1 MIHLDDVLS
10 RHDILTVQALA
21 LTAMYSFRAEVS
33 VALIPNTGISIDPI
47 RMGRLSGEFSSQ
59 P

>member
-1 MIHLDDVLS
+1 MTHLDDVLS

-33 VALIPNTGISIDPI
+33 FVLILDTGITIDRI